1 MTSLTFYGGV
11 NEIGGN
17 KILLEDRGT
26 KIFLDFGMSF
36 SRANQFFS
44 EFLQPRKCNAI
55 GDLEEFGLL
64 PKLSGLYR
72 RDFVKHMGREFEA
85 EPMVQAVLLSH
96 AHADH
101 SAYINHLR
109 HDIPIFCSRP
119 TKLILQAIQDTSQS
133 GFVDFLEMVE
143 NFQIYMNDN
152 DEWSRKTKQRHYN
165 EIVIKR
171 DVKDFEFG
179 EKIKIDS
186 LEAYPFAVDHS
197 LPGATGF
204 IIHTSEGAV
213 VYTGDIRFHGR
224 RGVESEAFIE
234 KCAEAK
240 PIAMISEGTRI
251 NERKGRNEEDVEKN
265 VTKIGGRCKGL
276 VVADWPIRDTDR
288 MMSFLNASKAMG
300 RKLAISTRQA
310 HLLSLLRECN
320 DPKIP
325 SIDDED
331 LVVYSMR
338 KGWGV
343 IRKDFPQRIKE
354 QDYESWEK
362 PFIKDCVEHECV
374 GCEQDK
380 YVWFCS
386 NFDLKELIDLKPKNA
401 FYVKSTCEPFD
412 VEMEIE
418 QERINNW
425 LNHFKIKMF
434 RTHVSGHAPGT
445 LLGKAVKKIKPK
457 MLFPVHTEHPGMFR
471 KFARTKVVKYG
482 KEYKIKS

>member
-1 MTSLTFYGGV
+1 MVSLTFYGGV

-17 KILLEDRGT
+17 KILLEDCGT

-44 EFLQPRKCNAI
+44 EFLQPRKCNVI
-55 GDLEEFGLL
+55 GDLIEFGLL
-64 PKLSGLYR
+64 PDLKGLYR
-72 RDFVKHMGREFEA
+72 RDFLKHMGRDFEA
-85 EPMVQAVLLSH
+85 EPSVQGIFLSH

-101 SAYINHLR
+101 SAYINHIR
-109 HDIPIFCSRP
+109 HDVPIFCSKP
-119 TKLILQAIQDTSQS
+119 TKLILEAIQNTSQS
-133 GFVDFLEMVE
+133 GFTDFLDIVE
-143 NFQIYMNDN
+143 NFQIYINKQG
-152 DEWSRKTKQRHYN
+152 EYSRKTKQYHYN
-165 EIVIKR
+165 DIVIKR
-171 DVKDFEFG
+171 DVRDFEFG

-186 LEAYPFAVDHS
+186 LEIIPYPVDHS

-224 RGVESEAFIE
+224 RGSASEVFVE

-240 PIAMISEGTRI
+240 PMAMISEGTRI
-251 NERKGRNEEDVEKN
+251 NEKQKQTEVDVEKK
-265 VTKIGGRCKGL
+265 VAKIGCKCKGL
-276 VVADWPIRDTDR
+276 IVADWPVRDTDR
-288 MMSFLNASKAMG
+288 MLSFLNASKMLG

-310 HLLSLLRECN
+310 HLLNLLKECKDTN
-320 DPKIP
+320 IP
-325 SIDDED
+325 SLDDENIC
-331 LVVYSMR
+331 VYSIR

-362 PFIKDCVEHECV
+362 PFLNVCAEHECV
-374 GCEQDK
+374 SKNPEK

-386 NFDLKELIDLKPKNA
+386 NFDLKELIDIKPKNA

-425 LNHFKIKMF
+425 LRHFNIRMF

-445 LLGKAVKKIKPK
+445 LLGKAVKRIKPQV
-457 MLFPVHTEHPGMFR
+457 LFPVHTEHSGMFR

-482 KEYKIKS
+482 REYKI

>member
-1 MTSLTFYGGV
+1 MVSLTFYGGV

-17 KILLEDRGT
+17 KILLQDGDT

-36 SRANQFFS
+36 SRANQYFS

-64 PKLSGLYR
+64 PKLNGLYR
-72 RDFVKHMGREFEA
+72 RDFVKHMGRNFET
-85 EPMVQAVLLSH
+85 EPMIQAVLLSH

-109 HDIPIFCSRP
+109 HDIPIFCSKP

-143 NFQIYMNDN
+143 NFQIYINN
-152 DEWSRKTKQRHYN
+152 KDEWSRKTKQHHYDD
-165 EIVIKR
+165 IVIKR
-171 DVKDFEFG
+171 DVKTFAFG
-179 EKIKIDS
+179 EKLKIDS
-186 LEAYPFAVDHS
+186 LEAYPYSVDHS
-197 LPGATGF
+197 LAGATGF

-224 RGVESEAFIE
+224 RGSASEVFVE

-240 PIAMISEGTRI
+240 PVAMISEGTRI
-251 NERKGRNEEDVEKN
+251 NEKQKQTEVDVEKK
-265 VTKIGGRCKGL
+265 VAKIGCKCKGL
-276 VVADWPIRDTDR
+276 IVADWPVRDTDR
-288 MMSFLNASKAMG
+288 MLSFLNASKMLG

-310 HLLSLLRECN
+310 HLLNLLKECKDSN
-320 DPKIP
+320 IP
-325 SIDDED
+325 SLDDENIC
-331 LVVYSMR
+331 VYNIR

-354 QDYESWEK
+354 MDYESWEK
-362 PFIKDCVEHECV
+362 PFLNVCAEHECV
-374 GCEQDK
+374 SKDPSK

-386 NFDLKELIDLKPKNA
+386 NFDLKELIDIKPKNA

-425 LNHFKIKMF
+425 INHFKIRMF
-434 RTHVSGHAPGT
+434 RTHVSGHASGT
-445 LLGKAVKKIKPK
+445 LLKKAVKNIKPK
-457 MLFPVHTEHPGMFR
+457 VLFPVHTEHPGMFR

-482 KEYKIKS
+482 NEYKI

>member
-17 KILLEDRGT
+17 KILLQDGDT

-36 SRANQFFS
+36 SKANQFFS

-64 PKLSGLYR
+64 PKLNGLYR
-72 RDFVKHMGREFEA
+72 RDFVKHMGRDFEA

-109 HDIPIFCSRP
+109 HDIPIFCSKP

-143 NFQIYMNDN
+143 NFQIYINN
-152 DEWSRKTKQRHYN
+152 KDEWSRKTKQHHYDD
-165 EIVIKR
+165 IVIKR
-171 DVKDFEFG
+171 DVKTFAFG
-179 EKIKIDS
+179 EKLKIDS
-186 LEAYPFAVDHS
+186 LEAYPYSVDHS
-197 LPGATGF
+197 LAGATGF

-224 RGVESEAFIE
+224 RGSASEVFVE

-240 PIAMISEGTRI
+240 PVAMISEGTRI
-251 NERKGRNEEDVEKN
+251 NEKQKQTEVDVEKK
-265 VTKIGGRCKGL
+265 VAKIGCKCKGL
-276 VVADWPIRDTDR
+276 IVADWPVRDTDR
-288 MMSFLNASKAMG
+288 MLSFLNASKMLG

-310 HLLSLLRECN
+310 HLLNLLRECKDSNIPNLN
-320 DPKIP
+320 DENIC
-325 SIDDED
+325 
-331 LVVYSMR
+331 VYSIR

-362 PFIKDCVEHECV
+362 PFLNVCAEHECV
-374 GCEQDK
+374 SKDPSK

-386 NFDLKELIDLKPKNA
+386 NFDLKELIDIKPKNA

-425 LNHFKIKMF
+425 INHFKIRMF
-434 RTHVSGHAPGT
+434 RTHVSGHASGT
-445 LLGKAVKKIKPK
+445 LLKKAVKNINPKI
-457 MLFPVHTEHPGMFR
+457 LFPVHTEHPGIFR
-471 KFARTKVVKYG
+471 KFARTKLVKYG
-482 KEYKIKS
+482 KEYKV

>member
-1 MTSLTFYGGV
+1 MVSLTFYGGV

-17 KILLEDRGT
+17 KILLHDGDT

-36 SRANQFFS
+36 SRANQYFS

-64 PKLSGLYR
+64 PKLNGLYR
-72 RDFVKHMGREFEA
+72 RDFVKHMGRDFEA
-85 EPMVQAVLLSH
+85 EPMIQAVLLSH

-109 HDIPIFCSRP
+109 HDIPIFCSKS

-143 NFQIYMNDN
+143 NFQIYINN
-152 DEWSRKTKQRHYN
+152 KDEWSRKTKQHHYDD
-165 EIVIKR
+165 IVIKR
-171 DVKDFEFG
+171 DVKTFAFG
-179 EKIKIDS
+179 EKLKIDS
-186 LEAYPFAVDHS
+186 LEVYPYSVDHS
-197 LPGATGF
+197 LAGATGF

-224 RGVESEAFIE
+224 RGSASEVFVE

-240 PIAMISEGTRI
+240 PVAMISEGTRI
-251 NERKGRNEEDVEKN
+251 NEKQKQTEVDVEKK
-265 VTKIGGRCKGL
+265 VAKIGCKCKGL
-276 VVADWPIRDTDR
+276 IVADWPVRDTDR
-288 MMSFLNASKAMG
+288 MLSFLNASKMLG

-310 HLLSLLRECN
+310 HLLNLLKECKDSN
-320 DPKIP
+320 IP
-325 SIDDED
+325 RLDDENIC
-331 LVVYSMR
+331 VYNIR

-354 QDYESWEK
+354 MDYESWEK
-362 PFIKDCVEHECV
+362 PFLNVCAEHECV
-374 GCEQDK
+374 SKDPSK

-386 NFDLKELIDLKPKNA
+386 NFDLKELIDIKPKNA

-425 LNHFKIKMF
+425 INHFNIRMF
-434 RTHVSGHAPGT
+434 RTHVSGHASGT
-445 LLGKAVKKIKPK
+445 LLKKAVKNINPK
-457 MLFPVHTEHPGMFR
+457 VLFPVHTEHPGMFR
-471 KFARTKVVKYG
+471 RFARTKVVKYG
-482 KEYKIKS
+482 KEYKIK

>member
-1 MTSLTFYGGV
+1 
-11 NEIGGN
+11 
-17 KILLEDRGT
+17 
-26 KIFLDFGMSF
+26 
-36 SRANQFFS
+36 
-44 EFLQPRKCNAI
+44 
-55 GDLEEFGLL
+55 
-64 PKLSGLYR
+64 
-72 RDFVKHMGREFEA
+72 MGRDFEA
-85 EPMVQAVLLSH
+85 EPMIQAVLLSH

-109 HDIPIFCSRP
+109 HDIPIFCSKP

-143 NFQIYMNDN
+143 NFQIYMNN
-152 DEWSRKTKQRHYN
+152 KDEWSRKTKQHHYN
-165 EIVIKR
+165 DIVIKR
-171 DVKDFEFG
+171 DVKTFAFG
-179 EKIKIDS
+179 EKLKIDS
-186 LEAYPFAVDHS
+186 LEAYPYSVDHS
-197 LPGATGF
+197 LAGATGF

-224 RGVESEAFIE
+224 RGSASEVFVE

-251 NERKGRNEEDVEKN
+251 NEKQKQTEVDVEKK
-265 VTKIGGRCKGL
+265 VAKIGCKCKGL
-276 VVADWPIRDTDR
+276 IVADWPVRDTDR
-288 MMSFLNASKAMG
+288 MLSFLNASKMLG

-310 HLLSLLRECN
+310 HLLNLLKECKDSN
-320 DPKIP
+320 IP
-325 SIDDED
+325 SLDDENIC
-331 LVVYSMR
+331 VYSIR

-362 PFIKDCVEHECV
+362 PFLNVCAEHECV
-374 GCEQDK
+374 SKDPSK

-386 NFDLKELIDLKPKNA
+386 NFDLKELIDIKPKNA

-425 LNHFKIKMF
+425 INHFKIKMF
-434 RTHVSGHAPGT
+434 RTHVSGHASGT
-445 LLGKAVKKIKPK
+445 LLKKAIKKIKPK
-457 MLFPVHTEHPGMFR
+457 VLFPVHTEHPGMFR
-471 KFARTKVVKYG
+471 KFGVKTKIVKYG
-482 KEYKIKS
+482 REYKV